1 MLAEVLAA
9 DNTVG
14 KTFELFEGETPIA
27 DAVRAL

>member
-9 DNTVG
+9 DNAVG